1 MKGTGYVFTAAIMLR
16 PYTDCNELSES
27 ENDITAIT
35 DNKAR

>member
-1 MKGTGYVFTAAIMLR
+1 MKGTGYKVTAAIMLR
-16 PYTDCNELSES
+16 PYKDCNELSEG